1 MVTGT
6 TTIDEVLAVCAADAL
21 GALELDALVDLVG
34 ALVRLWPRLDAAR
47 LRAIA
52 AMDARAGYR
61 SDGARDMVTWLADR
75 AGERRGWGPPDR
87 GPAAAGGV
95 RAGGAAAVGSG
106 GL

>member
-75 AGERRGWGPPDR
+75 AGERRGSAPRDGPPAGR
-87 GPAAAGGV
+87 AAALALV
-95 RAGGAAAVGSG
+95 A
-106 GL
+106 